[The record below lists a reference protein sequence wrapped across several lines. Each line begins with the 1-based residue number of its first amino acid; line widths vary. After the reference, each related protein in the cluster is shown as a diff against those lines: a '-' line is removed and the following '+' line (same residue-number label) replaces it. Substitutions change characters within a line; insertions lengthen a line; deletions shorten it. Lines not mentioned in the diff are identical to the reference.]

1 MLRVVDRVMRRGWG
15 DKVGRDELGSLMDEL
30 VEGVLAVG
38 ARRAPDYWLWGKK
51 RRQLGYGIV
60 KAN

>member
-1 MLRVVDRVMRRGWG
+1 MLRVIDGVMRRGWG

-38 ARRAPDYWLWGKK
+38 TRCAPDDRLWKENFSFDTK
-51 RRQLGYGIV
+51 M
-60 KAN
+60 